1 MSASLINRS
10 LTTIRTELDFL
21 LESNVI
27 DNDVYNRINESLPQ
41 RYNANQSRS
50 SVSSAAGSNSGQEY
64 VEAIYDFPP
73 QQDGD
78 LELHVGDKVE
88 VLEKP
93 SAEWYKGRCNGKTGM
108 FPSNYVKPA
117 FSTAGQNEKQR
128 APAPPQYNGNSD
140 NNSSRMEKQYTNS
153 SNQSSYQQQQ
163 QQPYPPPST
172 NYYQQPPPQQ
182 QVVYQ
187 QAPQQQPQQVIV
199 QQQPQQQSN
208 GSSQM
213 KKFGSK
219 LGNAAIFGA
228 GATLGSDLVNSIF

>member
-27 DNDVYNRINESLPQ
+27 DDDVYSKINESLPQ
-41 RYNANQSRS
+41 RYNANQPRG
-50 SVSSAAGSNSGQEY
+50 SVSSSAGSNSGQEY

-108 FPSNYVKPA
+108 FPSNYVKAA
-117 FSTAGQNEKQR
+117 FSTSGQSESKR
-128 APAPPQYNGNSD
+128 APAPPHYQGSNESK
-140 NNSSRMEKQYTNS
+140 MEKQYTNS
-153 SNQSSYQQQQ
+153 SNQSSFQQQQ
-163 QQPYPPPST
+163 QQYPPPST

-187 QAPQQQPQQVIV
+187 QAPQQQQPQQVIV
-199 QQQPQQQSN
+199 QQPQQQQSN